1 MAVTTKKQ
9 FPNAVGQNGQSAT
22 VFTPVGIQL
31 NNQDDLDVYVTLSGG
46 TRVLQLRQATG
57 STAQSTHPQV
67 NNTDG
72 LYFPAVSAGTT
83 LYNYQLSS
91 DNNTITF
98 STALPTNATV
108 FVERRTRDADSSY
121 TTFASGSTI
130 RATDLN
136 NSSTES
142 NFTAQDARNKAFTIE
157 GVLFRGDQPSTNFI
171 TSDHIVAGTIVTN
184 DIADDS
190 VNADKIPD
198 DTINS
203 EHYVDRSIDT
213 QHIGAGQVTT
223 NELAS
228 DAVTTIKITDGN
240 VTRAKLEADIID
252 GTKLADNAVD
262 SEHYTDGSIDNEHLS
277 SNSVSNVKI
286 QDNAINTRTLATN
299 SVTNNEIAGNT
310 ITSDKLNPATVIT
323 SSEQATATTN
333 DTSFLT
339 SAAADARFFNISSG
353 DTIKDGQT
361 FPDNDTTIATTAAI
375 NDRIIDIVNDIGG
388 FDIIDSEQHFPNT
401 NPQGTAGQA
410 AVLSIKAAS
419 AQLPHPSDTNI
430 SSLSGTTLTI
440 KNANIANNA
449 DIIITGVTATIP
461 QGFGFLVESTS
472 TLHTYTFHR
481 LVPNATEVTT
491 VATISGNV
499 TTVANNNTNVT
510 TVAGIDSDVTTVA
523 GIASDVTAVA
533 ANNTNITAVKNNET
547 NINAVKNNA
556 TNINTV
562 AGSNSAVNS
571 VAGSITSVNTAASN
585 LTAINKFGDT
595 YQVAA
600 SNPTTDGG
608 GNAVAEGDLYF
619 NTSANRLKVYDGA
632 NWVDGVIASGG
643 GAQTTGD
650 TFTGDL
656 KLNDNVKLLVG
667 TGSDLEIFHHSSNG
681 SFINDAGTSTLKL
694 QTGGSTKLEIQSGGV
709 GVTGNIVVSGNVD
722 GRDVAADGSSLDNIE
737 AGNIGT
743 DVTNGNIKLTPNG
756 TGVVEVRGAGG
767 NDGTLQL
774 NCSAQSHGI
783 KLKSPPHSAGQSY
796 TLTFPSS
803 ITNNGVLTTNSSG
816 TLNSALLSN
825 ANVDASAAIDG
836 TKISPSFTSD
846 ITITNT
852 SPTINFVDS
861 NHNPDYMIRNADGG
875 LIFNDTTNGANRL
888 VINTDGH
895 IDIPGNLDVGNGIDV
910 TGHIIASGD
919 ITANG
924 GDLTV
929 SGNTAI
935 IHLTDTNHNDDF
947 SIMNENGTFRIRDAT
962 NSLNRLNIDSSGTVD
977 VTGNLNALGGLDV
990 TGSITVTG
998 TVDGRDVN
1006 TDGGK
1011 LDGIEDNATRDQTA
1025 SEIKTLLQSDKL
1037 TSSEIA
1043 TNAIGNAQVASNAV
1057 YEGAIQNN
1065 AVTANK
1071 IANNAVYTNAIQ
1083 NDAVNDDK
1091 LSHTGVSAATYGSA
1105 TAIPVLTVNAQ
1116 GRISSAS
1123 TATIN
1128 SDVIST
1134 QQAGF
1139 NNRTLATGFNHI
1151 MAGPVTIASGQAIT
1165 LSGTAKLTIIG

>member
-667 TGSDLEIFHHSSNG
+667 TGSDLEIFHHASNG

>member
-1 MAVTTKKQ
+1 
-9 FPNAVGQNGQSAT
+9 
-22 VFTPVGIQL
+22 
-31 NNQDDLDVYVTLSGG
+31 
-46 TRVLQLRQATG
+46 VLQLRQATG

-157 GVLFRGDQPSTNFI
+157 GVLFRGDQPSTNFV